1 MLKRL
6 PNNLTVLDELRPVLI
21 ELSDLAL
28 CASLF
33 EDAFKYY
40 QEEFQDGVAYTP
52 DTQAEVSGG
61 GFSLL
66 HVLVLADLYNSLG
79 QYQRAVDTI
88 RRGCRWLQGR
98 ASQRF
103 WDVCEDDREYD
114 SREVLRGEGELQPGS
129 YPLDVNARHR
139 LAVARIKMGDIEEG
153 MVCLCA
159 DADYTT

>member
-33 EDAFKYY
+33 EDAFKHY
-40 QEEFQDGVAYTP
+40 QEAFLDGVAYTP
-52 DTQAEVSGG
+52 DTQAEVPGG

-66 HVLVLADLYNSLG
+66 HVLVLADLYNTLS
-79 QYQRAVDTI
+79 QYARAVDTI

-114 SREVLRGEGELQPGS
+114 NREATRGEGELQPGN

-139 LAVARIKMGDIEEG
+139 LAVARIKICDIEEG
-153 MVCLCA
+153 MVCLSL
-159 DADYTT
+159 